1 MDTDPAGEYDYDIR
15 LNTGPKNQKQSHT
28 VDHKDK
34 HKGSAMMELLY
45 RTNSLLE
52 HERDQTLCPKNDYAP
67 PFVTSLNFNFNMN
80 DVFGSGK
87 KTTPALLKSKLH
99 K

>member
-1 MDTDPAGEYDYDIR
+1 
-15 LNTGPKNQKQSHT
+15 
-28 VDHKDK
+28 
-34 HKGSAMMELLY
+34 MELLY

-67 PFVTSLNFNFNMN
+67 PFVSSLNFNFNMN

-87 KTTPALLKSKLH
+87 KTTPALPKSKSQIKFNIHLGTIES
-99 K
+99 KSLSDVLGGIK